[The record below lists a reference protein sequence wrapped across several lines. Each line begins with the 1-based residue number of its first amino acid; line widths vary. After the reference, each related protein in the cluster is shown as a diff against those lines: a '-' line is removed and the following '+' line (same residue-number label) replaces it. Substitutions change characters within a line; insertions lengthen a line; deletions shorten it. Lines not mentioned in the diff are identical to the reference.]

1 MFKKKLASLVLVAIS
16 TFTMGGGFLVSQ
28 NVNDISLTVCPTQEV
43 KCVDKNY
50 DFDAKSLDLNFNAD
64 DSQSEI
70 TTYSLEI
77 ERGEHIES
85 VSVTTETGEE
95 INVGESGKWS
105 VEIGKQAVVTV
116 VSKKGYVF
124 NEKTTPVIT
133 GSGQVQIQE
142 LKDERTIVLNWFDFI
157 GDAQIRVSPTER
169 ENNLTIKTNDVFE
182 SVKIDNGEDFS
193 LDTDVHF
200 IIKTG
205 ESKALTF
212 TLKYGYKNPSITG
225 IEEFLILSSSIQWLD
240 EEKVYTLIVEI
251 GRIDEDKQISLKATQ
266 RQYVFNL
273 SIVSGMEFFA
283 SLSEP
288 ISQIVNFGEVLNLNV
303 SVKDASYGFVYWKIN
318 DQILSTNANE
328 QKIVDAS
335 LKEILESKIHEE
347 DDNDFSVVATIK
359 EVATEIN
366 LLNEGYGEIEF
377 NYIDVE
383 DNMTEK
389 LLTIE
394 ENQSLSKLLKLDE
407 QIIVS
412 LMAKKGYHF
421 KGLKINDEYI
431 NFEVNDYGVIYENG
445 KISFIIAKSIQKVQF
460 VFEPDEFNL
469 SVKAVVEVY
478 GASSTP
484 TGDGGQ
490 VYLCDEKGNKLD
502 NYENE
507 SVAIGYDFLTRTHTD
522 ATVYLLVESKKGY
535 IPTLTAQNAQVTS
548 QKVNGKNVYAV
559 SKIQS
564 ISSVLCTFTARSN
577 AISIKYVL
585 DNTTTTAK
593 AGKFEA
599 STSSNLVN
607 SQINN
612 AYAIALN
619 ALTGAEVLA
628 TGYTNI
634 NYALQTE
641 NGRPKAKIVYAS
653 GRNDNENFIVG
664 AVRQSNHSKTGFT
677 SNFTINLY
685 NVNEDAIIYIYVL
698 PKVYNLKLFVDE
710 NESVEIENGITFG
723 ESIAL
728 NLLTEQQKSLAFKQK
743 AGYDF
748 TGYYTMQLGQ
758 GTKYITADG
767 RASKI
772 WSESGYSFNGD
783 LYTANANFNPETNT
797 FTLFAFWQ
805 YRKAL
810 INFDF
815 LPSNLKTNEFSQFQI
830 ADFVSKKSFNDAY
843 GSVGENNKF
852 YAEIMSGKSLTFSSV
867 SVNGY
872 VFEKWTIA
880 YNAEIKEFASQEVN
894 FSFND
899 LSYTV
904 TAVYRPT
911 YSLTVFCQNNQKTEG
926 GSAYMVQDGQELNGN
941 SFSSEKSIRIVAQK
955 EEGYDF
961 LYFENT
967 QSGRKYYA
975 ELVNGNYYF
984 TLGLQTSPL
993 TLRAVFKGQ
1002 NVVTNIDVNEIA
1014 LYHNLIGVYVNNVK
1028 KILSS
1033 NKLSSGVCVG
1043 DEIMIRLQKKV
1054 GYGIETDFEKFSK
1067 TVSLVS
1073 SENVE
1078 RYTYLYKV
1086 AYKDLIIDENGR
1098 SLSATFSAPQ
1108 ESVNIMLVNGVLE
1121 NGEFVSQSIG
1131 GKAVLFR
1138 KGVAEEKIVGTK
1150 QFEASFSESYTLELT
1165 PFDNYKLFC
1174 FMVNDVKTDFS
1185 RYMKE
1190 NKLIMSK
1197 TFMEN
1202 FRNQRQVTI
1211 KICFKI
1217 MLWADEESRSSALEG
1232 GGTKENPYL
1241 VTNASDFGFISYAV
1255 NFNLSNERG
1264 VKYCDAYYK
1273 VTNNINFEGKFYSP
1287 IGQQNAFN
1295 GYFDLGKYYFSNI
1308 LLDKSYTKPTTSYR
1322 GLFLNLTDNAVIKQ
1336 DNSKTTLISGILI
1349 GVAVGALA
1357 IVGICSLIKK
1367 RSESY
1372 FNGVY

>member
-1 MFKKKLASLVLVAIS
+1 
-16 TFTMGGGFLVSQ
+16 
-28 NVNDISLTVCPTQEV
+28 
-43 KCVDKNY
+43 
-50 DFDAKSLDLNFNAD
+50 
-64 DSQSEI
+64 
-70 TTYSLEI
+70 
-77 ERGEHIES
+77 
-85 VSVTTETGEE
+85 
-95 INVGESGKWS
+95 
-105 VEIGKQAVVTV
+105 
-116 VSKKGYVF
+116 
-124 NEKTTPVIT
+124 
-133 GSGQVQIQE
+133 
-142 LKDERTIVLNWFDFI
+142 
-157 GDAQIRVSPTER
+157 
-169 ENNLTIKTNDVFE
+169 
-182 SVKIDNGEDFS
+182 
-193 LDTDVHF
+193 
-200 IIKTG
+200 
-205 ESKALTF
+205 
-212 TLKYGYKNPSITG
+212 
-225 IEEFLILSSSIQWLD
+225 
-240 EEKVYTLIVEI
+240 
-251 GRIDEDKQISLKATQ
+251 
-266 RQYVFNL
+266 
-273 SIVSGMEFFA
+273 
-283 SLSEP
+283 
-288 ISQIVNFGEVLNLNV
+288 
-303 SVKDASYGFVYWKIN
+303 
-318 DQILSTNANE
+318 
-328 QKIVDAS
+328 
-335 LKEILESKIHEE
+335 
-347 DDNDFSVVATIK
+347 
-359 EVATEIN
+359 
-366 LLNEGYGEIEF
+366 
-377 NYIDVE
+377 
-383 DNMTEK
+383 
-389 LLTIE
+389 
-394 ENQSLSKLLKLDE
+394 
-407 QIIVS
+407 
-412 LMAKKGYHF
+412 
-421 KGLKINDEYI
+421 
-431 NFEVNDYGVIYENG
+431 
-445 KISFIIAKSIQKVQF
+445 
-460 VFEPDEFNL
+460 
-469 SVKAVVEVY
+469 
-478 GASSTP
+478 
-484 TGDGGQ
+484 
-490 VYLCDEKGNKLD
+490 
-502 NYENE
+502 
-507 SVAIGYDFLTRTHTD
+507 
-522 ATVYLLVESKKGY
+522 
-535 IPTLTAQNAQVTS
+535 
-548 QKVNGKNVYAV
+548 
-559 SKIQS
+559 
-564 ISSVLCTFTARSN
+564 
-577 AISIKYVL
+577 
-585 DNTTTTAK
+585 
-593 AGKFEA
+593 
-599 STSSNLVN
+599 
-607 SQINN
+607 
-612 AYAIALN
+612 
-619 ALTGAEVLA
+619 
-628 TGYTNI
+628 
-634 NYALQTE
+634 
-641 NGRPKAKIVYAS
+641 
-653 GRNDNENFIVG
+653 
-664 AVRQSNHSKTGFT
+664 
-677 SNFTINLY
+677 
-685 NVNEDAIIYIYVL
+685 
-698 PKVYNLKLFVDE
+698 
-710 NESVEIENGITFG
+710 
-723 ESIAL
+723 
-728 NLLTEQQKSLAFKQK
+728 
-743 AGYDF
+743 
-748 TGYYTMQLGQ
+748 
-758 GTKYITADG
+758 
-767 RASKI
+767 
-772 WSESGYSFNGD
+772 
-783 LYTANANFNPETNT
+783 
-797 FTLFAFWQ
+797 
-805 YRKAL
+805 
-810 INFDF
+810 
-815 LPSNLKTNEFSQFQI
+815 
-830 ADFVSKKSFNDAY
+830 
-843 GSVGENNKF
+843 
-852 YAEIMSGKSLTFSSV
+852 
-867 SVNGY
+867 
-872 VFEKWTIA
+872 
-880 YNAEIKEFASQEVN
+880 
-894 FSFND
+894 
-899 LSYTV
+899 
-904 TAVYRPT
+904 
-911 YSLTVFCQNNQKTEG
+911 
-926 GSAYMVQDGQELNGN
+926 MVQDGQELNGN

-1002 NVVTNIDVNEIA
+1002 NVVTNINVNEIA

-1264 VKYCDAYYK
+1264 VKYCDAYYR